1 MTTCTS
7 MAWCPPTT
15 AGEHTQGDV
24 QLLASGWSGGP
35 EDLGWDAFEG
45 LYFTVFKLLCRD
57 LGSSELPQGL
67 PSQAQPESRVYILI
81 TFYYYYLKSPVGD
94 SCFFY

>member
-7 MAWCPPTT
+7 TAWCPLTT
-15 AGEHTQGDV
+15 AGEHSQGDV
-24 QLLASGWSGGP
+24 QLLASGWSSGP
-35 EDLGWDAFEG
+35 GHLGWGAFEG
-45 LYFTVFKLLCRD
+45 LDFAVFKLLCRD

-81 TFYYYYLKSPVGD
+81 VIFIITI
-94 SCFFY
+94 